1 MPENYAGY
9 SFHEYNTQPLPT
21 EHLTPGENLRFRDDA
36 FTKYHTY
43 PPFLEKIE
51 EKYGKIAKDNIEKM
65 TKIKLKRK
73 ILGD

>member
-9 SFHEYNTQPLPT
+9 SFHSYNTQPLPT
-21 EHLTPGENLRFRDDA
+21 EHLKPEEVLKFRDEA
-36 FTKYHTY
+36 FDKYHTY
-43 PPFLEKIE
+43 IPFLKKIE
-51 EKYGKIAKDNIEKM
+51 KKYGKMARDNIKKM